1 MSELCAEIL
10 KLCVALLDDVHLSL
24 DCDDLGVPNNPNLWT
39 ANSQRCNLTASPYGR
54 KITFTHLFCQM
65 L

>member
-39 ANSQRCNLTASPYGR
+39 ENSHLCNYNCPSMWIKMCVFSY
-54 KITFTHLFCQM
+54 
-65 L
+65 